1 MIIVDADDP
10 IIWSPILGKPI
21 EFNLE
26 LLYQI
31 LKLPNEGD
39 QCYLSANDLLS
50 TFGKSEEEVYIVIT
64 NTEHKPKTATELKQ
78 SPRVT
83 SKWFMRTSLL
93 AEGTMILS
101 ILFKASFSIPSTIN
115 GV

>member
-10 IIWSPILGKPI
+10 IIWSSFLWKSI

-64 NTEHKPKTATELKQ
+64 NTERKPKTATELKQ

-83 SKWFMRTSLL
+83 NKWFMRTSLL